1 MTLAPHGSPEALDR
15 LHAQIRACVVC
26 PLSRTRIQAVPGD
39 GPVTARIMAV
49 GEAPGE
55 TEDRVGR
62 PFVGAAGQLL
72 TKLLESVGLER
83 SDLYICNVLKCRP
96 PGNRDPLPEEV
107 EACAHF
113 LDAQVELIRPDVILL
128 LGRHA
133 LQRILPGAPGISRS
147 HGTRIRDR
155 GRLYVPLYHPAAALY
170 NGGLLATLQEDMRRV
185 RTYLDE
191 AGAERLLAAQREAQQ
206 QARSQAEAAAPIPH
220 EQLSLF

>member
-1 MTLAPHGSPEALDR
+1 MTGAAGAAALEAL
-15 LHAQIRACVVC
+15 HEEIRACLAC

-55 TEDRVGR
+55 TEDKTGR
-62 PFVGAAGQLL
+62 PFVGSAGQLL
-72 TKLLESVGLER
+72 TKLLEGVGLQR
-83 SDLYICNVLKCRP
+83 TDLYICNVLKCRP
-96 PGNRDPLPEEV
+96 PGNRDPMPDEV

-113 LDAQVELIRPDVILL
+113 LDAQVELIKPDVILL

-170 NGGLLATLQEDMRRV
+170 NGSLLATLQDDMRKV
-185 RTYLDE
+185 RQYLDE
-191 AGAERLLAAQREAQQ
+191 AEAERARAAA
-206 QARSQAEAAAPIPH
+206 ANAMSDAEAEAVAAAH
-220 EQLSLF
+220 EQMSLF

>member
-1 MTLAPHGSPEALDR
+1 MTDAAGAAALDA
-15 LHAQIRACVVC
+15 LHEQIRACTAC

-55 TEDRVGR
+55 KEDQSGR

-72 TKLLESVGLER
+72 TKLLVSVGLER

-107 EACAHF
+107 EACARF
-113 LDAQVELIRPDVILL
+113 LDAQVEIIQPDVILL

-133 LQRILPGAPGISRS
+133 LQRILPGSPGISRS

-170 NGGLLATLQEDMRRV
+170 NGSMLATLQDDMRKV
-185 RTYLDE
+185 RQYLDDAE
-191 AGAERLLAAQREAQQ
+191 AERARQAAAT
-206 QARSQAEAAAPIPH
+206 AMSAAEAEAVAAAH
-220 EQLSLF
+220 EQMSLF

>member
-1 MTLAPHGSPEALDR
+1 MTVAPHGSPEALEA
-15 LHAQIRACVVC
+15 LHQQIRACVAC

-55 TEDRVGR
+55 NEDKQGV

-72 TKLLESVGLER
+72 TKLLTSVGLER

-96 PGNRDPLPEEV
+96 PGNRDPLPDEV
-107 EACAHF
+107 AACAHF

-170 NGGLLATLQEDMRRV
+170 NGSLLATLQEDMRRV
-185 RTYLDE
+185 RAYLDE
-191 AGAERLLAAQREAQQ
+191 AEAERLLAAQREAQLRGHTATAAEPAPHQ
-206 QARSQAEAAAPIPH
+206 Q
-220 EQLSLF
+220 LTLF